1 MTLPRIAAA
10 GTGVSAAAGDHSV
23 LLRDELIAAAA
34 RLEAAGVG
42 SPRGD
47 AEQLAAH
54 VLDVSRGRL
63 ALVDRI
69 DAAAAAE
76 LRALVERR
84 AGRVPLQ
91 HLTGVAGFRRLDIAV
106 GPGVFIPRPETE
118 WVVEGAL
125 AVLRSLAVARPV
137 CVDLCSGSGAIAL
150 ALADEFPA
158 AQVHAVEFEPSA
170 LGWLRRNVERTGLP
184 VHVHHADV
192 GISTDT
198 GTGTGAG
205 AGRPS
210 APPVRAVLADLA
222 GRVDLVISNPPYLP
236 DRDRALVEPEVGRH
250 DPPAAL
256 WGGPDGLDGPRAVVA
271 AAAVLL
277 RPGGVLVM
285 EHADEHGQAVPALLA
300 ESGLA
305 ESGPSE
311 GGPSEHGP
319 AASRPSGGAGS
330 AGLWSHIVDHPD
342 LAGRDRFVTARWNP
356 PERGRPR
363 GAGEDA

>member
-1 MTLPRIAAA
+1 MAIGGRP
-10 GTGVSAAAGDHSV
+10 V
-23 LLRDELIAAAA
+23 LLRDELTAAAA
-34 RLEAAGVG
+34 RLEAAGVA

-54 VLDVSRGRL
+54 VLEVSRGRL

-125 AVLRSLAVARPV
+125 EALRSLAVARPV

-150 ALADEFPA
+150 ALADELPA
-158 AQVHAVEFEPSA
+158 AQVHAVEVEPSA

-192 GISTDT
+192 GISADADADAYT
-198 GTGTGAG
+198 GGG

-210 APPVRAVLADLA
+210 APPVRVALADLA
-222 GRVDLVISNPPYLP
+222 GRVDLVVSNPPYLP

-271 AAAVLL
+271 AAAALL

-300 ESGLA
+300 EG
-305 ESGPSE
+305 
-311 GGPSEHGP
+311 GP
-319 AASRPSGGAGS
+319 AASGPSGGAGWAS
-330 AGLWSHIVDHPD
+330 PWSHIVDHPD